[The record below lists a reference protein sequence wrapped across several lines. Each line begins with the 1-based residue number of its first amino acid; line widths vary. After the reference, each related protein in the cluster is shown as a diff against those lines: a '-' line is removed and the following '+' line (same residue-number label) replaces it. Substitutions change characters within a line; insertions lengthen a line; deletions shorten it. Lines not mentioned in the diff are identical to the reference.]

1 MTLRRICSA
10 LPFLVPPLALAVVI
24 WLQPADHLDHE
35 RRPDRAPWLGRLVY
49 DDWDWSAIVLRGL
62 NASRGRTPGLDRE
75 PTLTAEEFAEGLH
88 DTNRPLQ
95 ERYYLEYPLLATWIF
110 RLPFLVHPVS
120 APAVILDG
128 HYGNILF
135 HEPRDKGERDLW
147 QSLRL
152 AMQTYAALMMIC
164 LLLLMAIVRRGYE
177 PGGGLAGVVWLFLL
191 PGALYFTLNR
201 FDVVPALLTA
211 ASFACLGRRR
221 LLASALFLATATMVK
236 VYPIL
241 LAPIIVRYLFDH
253 RRNAVIWAAAFTAG
267 CLVLLLFPLLWT
279 DWQAISGPYR
289 VQLTREPM
297 GATLYVDALPKAL
310 AANDWLGRGFR
321 FGTLGLVMLALVAR
335 RPPNLES
342 VLRRGTIGLIMFA
355 ALSVFFSPQW
365 ILWFSPLLVPLAGR
379 RWSML
384 LLVVGLDITTYLTVP
399 VAMDADYR
407 NWNLSEEM
415 LTTIDHAWPVL
426 SAIVNTTR
434 TVLLG
439 MIVVALAWTELRHPA
454 EKITRYREQL
464 A

>member
-1 MTLRRICSA
+1 MTLRRIGYA
-10 LPFLVPPLALAVVI
+10 LPFLLPPLALVLVI
-24 WLQPADHLDHE
+24 WLQPVDHLG
-35 RRPDRAPWLGRLVY
+35 RRPDRAPWVGRLVY

-62 NASRGRTPGLDRE
+62 NASHGRTGGLDRE
-75 PTLTAEEFAEGLH
+75 PILTDDEFAEGLH
-88 DTNRPLQ
+88 DESRPLQ
-95 ERYYLEYPLLATWIF
+95 DRYYLEYPLLATWIF
-110 RLPFLVHPVS
+110 RLPFFVHPVT

-135 HEPRDKGERDLW
+135 HEPRDEGERDLW
-147 QSLRL
+147 RCLRR
-152 AMQTYAALMMIC
+152 AMQTYAALMTVC
-164 LLLLMAIVRRGYE
+164 LLLLMAILHRGYE
-177 PGGGLAGVVWLFLL
+177 PDGGLAGPVWLLVL

-211 ASFACLGRRR
+211 VSLACLGRRR
-221 LLASALFLATATMVK
+221 LIASALFLAAATMVK

-241 LAPIIVRYLFDH
+241 LAPVIVRYLFLQ
-253 RRNAVIWAAAFTAG
+253 RRDAVTWTIAFTTG
-267 CLVLLLFPLLWT
+267 CLVLLLLPLLGT
-279 DWQAISGPYR
+279 DWQAITGPYR

-310 AANDWLGRGFR
+310 AANDLLGRGFR
-321 FGTLGLVMLALVAR
+321 FGTLAIVMLALVVR

-342 VLRRGTIGLIMFA
+342 VLRRGAIALIVFA

-379 RWSML
+379 RWSVL
-384 LLVVGLDITTYLTVP
+384 LLVAGLDVTTYLTVP
-399 VAMDADYR
+399 VAMDASYKD
-407 NWNLSEEM
+407 WNLTEATQAT
-415 LTTIDHAWPVL
+415 LDHLWPVL

-439 MIVVALAWTELRHPA
+439 LIVVILAWAELRRPA
-454 EKITRYREQL
+454 EQNPISREQF